1 MENQVIQETFELI
14 KKDFD
19 IESKYEVGFEDQLLN
34 LLTPIIHR
42 MLNRDFE
49 RLLQI
54 CYRID
59 LGENLL
65 KEILHHANP
74 ETMARE
80 LAQAIIQRQIK
91 KIEIRKRY
99 S

>member
-1 MENQVIQETFELI
+1 MDNQFIQDTFHLI

-19 IESKYEVGFEDQLLN
+19 IESKHQLNAEEQLVA
-34 LLTPIIHR
+34 LLIPIVR
-42 MLNRDFE
+42 QMLNRDFE

-59 LGENLL
+59 LGENQL
-65 KEILHHANP
+65 KEILHHSNP
-74 ETMARE
+74 ENIAQE
-80 LAQAIIQRQIK
+80 LSQAIIQRQMK
-91 KIEIRKRY
+91 KIEIRKKY

>member
-1 MENQVIQETFELI
+1 MDNQFIQDTFHLI

-19 IESKYEVGFEDQLLN
+19 IESKHQLNAEEQLVA
-34 LLTPIIHR
+34 LLIPIVR
-42 MLNRDFE
+42 QMLNRDFE

-59 LGENLL
+59 LGENQL
-65 KEILHHANP
+65 KEILYHSNP
-74 ETMARE
+74 ENIAQE
-80 LAQAIIQRQIK
+80 LSQAIIQRQMK
-91 KIEIRKRY
+91 KIEIRKKY

>member
-1 MENQVIQETFELI
+1 MDNQLIQETFQLI
-14 KKDFD
+14 KKDFGLETKD
-19 IESKYEVGFEDQLLN
+19 QIDFEEQLLA
-34 LLTPIIHR
+34 LLTPIIHQ

-59 LGENLL
+59 LGENRL
-65 KEILHHANP
+65 KEILHFANP
-74 ETMARE
+74 ESMAKE
-80 LAQAIIQRQIK
+80 LAHAIIQRQMK

>member
-1 MENQVIQETFELI
+1 MENQFVQETYQLI
-14 KKDFD
+14 KKDFGLD
-19 IESKYEVGFEDQLLN
+19 STDQIDLEEQLLAV
-34 LLTPIIHR
+34 LTPIVHQ

-59 LGENLL
+59 LGENQL
-65 KEILHHANP
+65 KDILHHSNP
-74 ETMARE
+74 ESMAME
-80 LAQAIIQRQIK
+80 LAQAIIQRQMK